1 MFGDAYIITS
11 PSEYYIFRKTMKIK
25 CFIAVLFALL
35 CSVKASAWNG
45 DIGSAEH
52 MSPTSLDYNNVSC
65 AASVADEACVAAFL
79 QEDIKPVY
87 LDSLDVSDDWQ
98 RKLYI
103 KTNALGWGLLIT
115 NLALEVDLARHWTFS
130 LPVYFSGWDYF
141 SPTVK
146 FRTLSFQPEV
156 RYHFNLAVD
165 GEYRLQDRDG
175 DTPAIG
181 GGVAVGYRKSLT
193 KDKRLKMEFSIGG
206 GVYDVHY
213 DRFRNKPN
221 GFLVD
226 TNDRLYIGP
235 DQASVTIS
243 YSFNLSKKGGEK
255 K

>member
-1 MFGDAYIITS
+1 
-11 PSEYYIFRKTMKIK
+11 MKIK
-25 CFIAVLFALL
+25 CFIAVFFALL

-52 MSPTSLDYNNVSC
+52 MSPTSLNYNDVSY
-65 AASVADEACVAAFL
+65 AASVTDGACVAAFL

-115 NLALEVDLARHWTFS
+115 NLSLEVDLARHWTFA

-156 RYHFNLAVD
+156 RYHFNETDGWFVGAHFGLTYFNLAVD

-181 GGVAVGYRKSLT
+181 GGV
-193 KDKRLKMEFSIGG
+193 
-206 GVYDVHY
+206 YDVHY
-213 DRFRNKPN
+213 DRFRNISN

-226 TNDRLYIGP
+226 TKDKLYIGP

>member
-1 MFGDAYIITS
+1 
-11 PSEYYIFRKTMKIK
+11 MKIK

-52 MSPTSLDYNNVSC
+52 MSPTSLNYNDVSY
-65 AASVADEACVAAFL
+65 AASVADEACVATFL

-115 NLALEVDLARHWTFS
+115 NLSLEVDLARRWTFV

-156 RYHFNLAVD
+156 RYHFKETDGWFVGAHFGLTYFNLAVD

-226 TNDRLYIGP
+226 TKDKLYIGP

>member
-1 MFGDAYIITS
+1 MRLAAHCNQYSMINIKHLCVAITMLFSVSGAFAWDGDISGKELGADAEGRSLPLAVRQHDVTPAYI
-11 PSEYYIFRKTMKIK
+11 
-25 CFIAVLFALL
+25 
-35 CSVKASAWNG
+35 
-45 DIGSAEH
+45 
-52 MSPTSLDYNNVSC
+52 
-65 AASVADEACVAAFL
+65 
-79 QEDIKPVY
+79 
-87 LDSLDVSDDWQ
+87 DSLAVEDDWQ
-98 RKLYI
+98 RKMHI
-103 KTNALGWGLLIT
+103 KTNVLGWGLLIT
-115 NLALEVDLARHWTFS
+115 NLSLEVDIAKHWSFA

-156 RYHFNLAVD
+156 RYHFKETDGWFVGAHFGLTYFNLATD

-181 GGVAVGYRKSLT
+181 GGVAVGYRTSLT
-193 KDKRLKMEFSIGG
+193 KNKRWKMEFSVGG

-213 DRFRNKPN
+213 DRFRNKEN

-226 TNDRLYIGP
+226 TKDKLYIGP

-243 YSFNLSKKGGEK
+243 YSFNLSKGGEK